1 MAKKE
6 FVYRGKKIEE
16 LQKLSLNELAEL
28 FPARQRRKIK
38 RGFTEQEKIFL
49 KKLRAGESKLKTHC
63 REMIV
68 LPEMV
73 EKTIEI
79 HDGREFVKVIIQ
91 PEMIGHFFGE
101 FTYNRKRVAHSA
113 PGIGATRS
121 SAAMSVK

>member
-6 FVYRGKKIEE
+6 FTYRGKKVEDLE
-16 LQKLSLNELAEL
+16 KLSLNELAEL
-28 FPARQRRKIK
+28 FPSRQRRKIK
-38 RGFTEQEKIFL
+38 RGFTEQEKLFL
-49 KKLRAGESKLKTHC
+49 KKVRNGESKLKTHC

-73 EKTIEI
+73 DKTIEI
-79 HDGREFVKVIIQ
+79 HNGKEFVKITIQ

-101 FTYNRKRVAHSA
+101 FTYNRKRVAHSS

>member
-6 FVYRGKKIEE
+6 FTYRGKKVEE
-16 LQKLSLNELAEL
+16 LQQLSIKELAEL
-28 FPARQRRKIK
+28 FPAKQRRKIA

-49 KKLRAGESKLKTHC
+49 AKLRAGETKLKTHC

-73 EKTIEI
+73 DKTIEI
-79 HDGREFVKVIIQ
+79 HDGRQFVKVLIQ
-91 PEMIGHFFGE
+91 PEMIGHLLGE
-101 FTYNRKRVAHSA
+101 FTYNRKRVAHSS